1 MIFNIRYYSPNTKII
16 ITGLKNKFMEFLNHF
31 RNGLVEGEDRDCFEK
46 FLSPHVSMLY
56 KSAIRM
62 CGNPNDAQD
71 LVQETLFCALKSF
84 HQINDPEKSKYWMFS
99 ILRNLFLKDIEKT
112 KKRAEIEFDSV
123 CDKLTDRKHPEGD
136 FLRAEVKRNL
146 QEVLG
151 KLDER
156 LKIALVQFYFEGLS
170 YKEISESLNIPIGTV
185 MSRIARAKVYLKR
198 ELLRSE
204 SMRLEISKYI
214 GDEE

>member
-1 MIFNIRYYSPNTKII
+1 MD
-16 ITGLKNKFMEFLNHF
+16 FLNQF
-31 RNGLVEGEDRDCFEK
+31 RNGLPEGKDRDCFEK
-46 FLSPHVSMLY
+46 YLSPHVSMLY

-71 LVQETLFCALKSF
+71 LVQETLYCALKSF
-84 HQINDPEKSKYWMFS
+84 HQIQDKEKSKYWMFS

-112 KKRAEIEFDSV
+112 KKRAEIEFESV
-123 CDKLTDRKHPEGD
+123 CDKLSDRQHPEGD
-136 FLRAEVKRNL
+136 FLRAEVKSNI
-146 QEVLG
+146 QEVLD

-156 LKIALVQFYFEGLS
+156 LKTALVRFYFDGLS
-170 YKEISESLNIPIGTV
+170 YKEISASLGIPIGTV

-204 SMRLEISKYI
+204 TLRLEIAKYI
-214 GDEE
+214 GDGD

>member
-1 MIFNIRYYSPNTKII
+1 
-16 ITGLKNKFMEFLNHF
+16 MEFLSLF
-31 RNGLVEGEDRDCFEK
+31 TSSLKDGGERDCFDK
-46 FLSPHVSMLY
+46 YLSPHVPMIY

-71 LVQETLFCALKSF
+71 LVQETLYSALKNF
-84 HQINDPEKSKYWMFS
+84 HQIQDPEKSKYWMFS

-112 KKRAEIEFDSV
+112 KKRAEVEFDAV
-123 CDKLTDRKHPEGD
+123 CEKLSDNEHPEKD
-136 FLRAEVKRNL
+136 FLRAEVKNNIQGIL
-146 QEVLG
+146 D

-156 LKIALVQFYFEGLS
+156 LKITLMMFYFEGQS
-170 YKEISESLNIPIGTV
+170 YKEISASLNIPIGTV

-204 SMRLEISKYI
+204 SLKLEIEKYAQ
-214 GDEE
+214 

>member
-1 MIFNIRYYSPNTKII
+1 
-16 ITGLKNKFMEFLNHF
+16 MEFLNHF

-46 FLSPHVSMLY
+46 FLSPHVSMFY

-136 FLRAEVKRNL
+136 FLRAEVKSNL

>member
-1 MIFNIRYYSPNTKII
+1 MD
-16 ITGLKNKFMEFLNHF
+16 FLNQF
-31 RNGLVEGEDRDCFEK
+31 RIGLSERGDRDCFEK
-46 FLSPHVSMLY
+46 YLSPHVSMLY

-62 CGNPNDAQD
+62 CGSPNDAQD
-71 LVQETLFCALKSF
+71 LVQETLYCALKSF
-84 HQINDPEKSKYWMFS
+84 HQVNDPDKSKYWMFS

-123 CDKLTDRKHPEGD
+123 CDKLSDRQHPEGD
-136 FLRAEVKRNL
+136 YLRAEVKGNI
-146 QEVLG
+146 QEILD

-156 LKIALVQFYFEGLS
+156 LKSALVLFYFDGLS
-170 YKEISESLNIPIGTV
+170 YKEISGKLNIPIGTV

-204 SMRLEISKYI
+204 SLRLEIGKYLT
-214 GDEE
+214 DED

>member
-1 MIFNIRYYSPNTKII
+1 
-16 ITGLKNKFMEFLNHF
+16 MEFLNHF
-31 RNGLVEGEDRDCFEK
+31 RNGLVEGEDRDCFEM
-46 FLSPHVSMLY
+46 FQSPHVSMLY

-136 FLRAEVKRNL
+136 FLRAEVKSNL

>member
-1 MIFNIRYYSPNTKII
+1 
-16 ITGLKNKFMEFLNHF
+16 MEFLNHF

-46 FLSPHVSMLY
+46 FLSPPVSMLY
-56 KSAIRM
+56 KPAIRM

-136 FLRAEVKRNL
+136 FLRAEVKSNL